1 MPPDYVQMMKD
12 KGFKILFVIYLAAF
26 AGDVASTISGGLYKY
41 LEANILFKWG
51 GIWLIILFN
60 LVFMAVW
67 WYLYAKGSI
76 STRFIVSFSLVAI
89 IMIRVIAITN
99 NIAIAR
105 NPPTIEQAMAVTQ
118 AMKTET
124 IVRLAAVNIFPFFN
138 GIIAWIFF
146 RPDHSISRKDR

>member
-67 WYLYAKGSI
+67 
-76 STRFIVSFSLVAI
+76 
-89 IMIRVIAITN
+89 
-99 NIAIAR
+99 
-105 NPPTIEQAMAVTQ
+105 
-118 AMKTET
+118 
-124 IVRLAAVNIFPFFN
+124 
-138 GIIAWIFF
+138 
-146 RPDHSISRKDR
+146 